1 MSSQVLAAVLEQEGQ
16 RWLEPHLN
24 HQVRFQLQQ
33 LPGALSTAKLQESA
47 PTHPAQTSRAAAASA
62 TAHLAAREKKKK
74 SLQWSCFLADQ
85 WPESTHLV
93 LECIRSDIKGQQKAE
108 QVGRNLS
115 LQNIKLKII
124 IFLKKRKKEKVILTH
139 NNGCLDSTRKHWAL
153 VTRCSRKG
161 EIHGVCF
168 KVVWATKKI
177 TMLNSVIQ
185 FLCH

>member
-74 SLQWSCFLADQ
+74 VCNEVVSWQINDLNPLTLCWN
-85 WPESTHLV
+85 V
-93 LECIRSDIKGQQKAE
+93 SD
-108 QVGRNLS
+108 
-115 LQNIKLKII
+115 
-124 IFLKKRKKEKVILTH
+124 LT
-139 NNGCLDSTRKHWAL
+139 
-153 VTRCSRKG
+153 
-161 EIHGVCF
+161 
-168 KVVWATKKI
+168 
-177 TMLNSVIQ
+177 
-185 FLCH
+185 